1 MSINR
6 PRCMMIARK
15 ISSCYWEEM
24 PCFLLVF
31 FLLALPASAFAQGS
45 LQKVTIAYPS
55 RSIVSIDL
63 FVAQE
68 KGFFRDEGLA
78 ADLVQVRGNVSIAA
92 ALTGEIHAVAAI
104 GTVVRAIQRSDVSL
118 KVLAVSLKRP
128 LFWLVARPEYPSIR
142 ALKGKVL
149 GTTTF
154 GGTQHLA
161 AEHLLR
167 KAGLD
172 PEKDVTVIVAGDVPA
187 QLQSLASGVIQ
198 AAALSPPTVILARDK
213 FKMRILG
220 SAVEEFSS
228 PQNGTAVSEKFL
240 REKPDLIKRILRARS
255 RASRYVWEE
264 EQGSSEVLA
273 KYLKVDYSVAQES
286 YKLSRAAFTAEG
298 VLSEQEMREFLNAD
312 AQILGLPK
320 PVDASKVFDFSLQR
334 SVNQELRSR

>member
-1 MSINR
+1 MSFFLISVLFVMF
-6 PRCMMIARK
+6 PVFAWGQVSVQK
-15 ISSCYWEEM
+15 IS
-24 PCFLLVF
+24 
-31 FLLALPASAFAQGS
+31 
-45 LQKVTIAYPS
+45 IAYPS

-78 ADLVQVRGNVSIAA
+78 VDLVQVRGNVSIAA
-92 ALTGEIHAVAAI
+92 ALAGEIHGVAAI

-128 LFWLVARPEYPSIR
+128 LFWLVARPEYASIA

-161 AEHLLR
+161 AEHILR
-167 KAGLD
+167 KGGLD

-187 QLQSLASGVIQ
+187 QLQSLVSGAIQ
-198 AAALSPPTVILARDK
+198 SAALSPPTVIVARDK

-228 PQNGTAVSEKFL
+228 PQNGTAVSEKLL
-240 REKPDLIKRILRARS
+240 RERPEVIKRLLRARS
-255 RASRYVWEE
+255 KASRYFRDN
-264 EQGSSEVLA
+264 EQGSTEVLA
-273 KYLKVDYSVAQES
+273 KYLKVDLHVAQES
-286 YKLSRAAFTAEG
+286 YRLSRSAFTADG
-298 VLSEQEMREFLNAD
+298 ILSEQEMRDFLKAD
-312 AQILGLPK
+312 AQILGLPR
-320 PVDASKVFDFSLQR
+320 PVDAAKIFDFSLQR
-334 SVNQELRSR
+334 SVNDELRNR